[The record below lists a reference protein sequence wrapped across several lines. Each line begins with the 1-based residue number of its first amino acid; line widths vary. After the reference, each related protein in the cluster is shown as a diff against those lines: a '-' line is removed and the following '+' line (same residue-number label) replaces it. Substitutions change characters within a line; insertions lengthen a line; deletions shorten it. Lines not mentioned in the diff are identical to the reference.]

1 MTEIPVRRDR
11 RIART
16 QQLLSTALMQLVV
29 ERGFDDITVQD
40 ITDRADVS
48 RATFYLHYRD
58 KDELLFASMEK
69 IYDSLVTRHH
79 SPTSGNSNPISEA
92 VYCDPGDFEHVA
104 EYADF
109 YRAMLSKKGSVSFVL
124 RVMDY
129 LAQVMQTFLEAEASQ
144 AEASQANT
152 SDAQGEPKIP
162 VDLIA
167 AFCAG
172 AEIGVMKW
180 WLENEMRYTPEEMAQ
195 MQFMLSSQGLRWALG
210 HESEKG

>member
-129 LAQVMQTFLEAEASQ
+129 LAQVMQTFLEAEAKP
-144 AEASQANT
+144 AG
-152 SDAQGEPKIP
+152 SDAQDEPRIP

-180 WLENEMRYTPEEMAQ
+180 WLENDMRYSAEEMAQ